1 LEGFSFAEGS
11 LFWIVNNIFFQ
22 YYSLLICIVCIIVM
36 MAVSYG
42 SEKPP
47 YEVIQGLT
55 FSTMSD
61 QDRLETRK
69 SWDYRDVLSS
79 VVVLLMITAAYL
91 FFRG

>member
-1 LEGFSFAEGS
+1 
-11 LFWIVNNIFFQ
+11 
-22 YYSLLICIVCIIVM
+22 
-36 MAVSYG
+36 
-42 SEKPP
+42 
-47 YEVIQGLT
+47 
-55 FSTMSD
+55 MSD